1 MAAMLTRRIAAS
13 LACALLLGAP
23 AAALAQS
30 AGDQQYFDPV
40 GPDDGGSGNSGSTGS
55 TPSPAP
61 APAPAPSTGTS
72 AAAPAPTTTAT
83 PAAAAEGTPAAPGE
97 LPRTGGDPL
106 IIAVFGVAML
116 LTGAGT
122 RLLVVREPF

>member
-23 AAALAQS
+23 TAALAQS

-40 GPDDGGSGNSGSTGS
+40 GPDDGGTGNSGSTGS

-61 APAPAPSTGTS
+61 APAPTTGTS
-72 AAAPAPTTTAT
+72 AATPAPTTAT